1 MSMETSSKAA
11 DWLQRQSSQ
20 LSIELAKRLTREAR
34 IARVAYARAA
44 RRGFE
49 PGHEHEDWL
58 AAEHEVDSVFD
69 AGRILNAVRD

>member
-1 MSMETSSKAA
+1 MSVETGSKAA
-11 DWLQRQSSQ
+11 EWLQRQSSQ
-20 LSIELAKRLTREAR
+20 LSIELARRLTREAR

-49 PGHEHEDWL
+49 PGHEQEDWL

-69 AGRILNAVRD
+69 RGRTPNVLRD

>member
-1 MSMETSSKAA
+1 MSLETSSKAA
-11 DWLQRQSSQ
+11 EWLQRQSSR
-20 LSIELAKRLTREAR
+20 LSIELAKRSTREAR

-49 PGHEHEDWL
+49 PGHEQEDWL

-69 AGRILNAVRD
+69 KGRTLNVLRD